1 MFELNW
7 LNHFG
12 CVWLAPGLR
21 CCSLCPGPV
30 PSGVAHAP
38 PWQGGSGCSGSPA
51 GGGGGT
57 LMVTSFPDPGPSWT
71 PVAVPKRLEPGF
83 RRPCSRVVLCSL
95 SSCLWGTRVTT
106 QLSGLPAPSHGLPGK
121 EAPLHRP
128 LSVPGDPRTLLK
140 RARSL
145 SRRPAWT
152 LWSPGVSW
160 KALAVRASFPL
171 SSAAPGP
178 SGSGAPGV

>member
-1 MFELNW
+1 MLW
-7 LNHFG
+7 K
-12 CVWLAPGLR
+12 
-21 CCSLCPGPV
+21 PV
-30 PSGVAHAP
+30 GR
-38 PWQGGSGCSGSPA
+38 
-51 GGGGGT
+51 GGGVGRHSDGPQD
-57 LMVTSFPDPGPSWT
+57 LVTSFLDPGPSWT

-83 RRPCSRVVLCSL
+83 RRPCSRVILRSL
-95 SSCLWGTRVTT
+95 SSRLWGTRVTT

-128 LSVPGDPRTLLK
+128 LFLSLETPGLCSS
-140 RARSL
+140 AGSL

-152 LWSPGVSW
+152 LWSPRVSW

-178 SGSGAPGV
+178 SGSRAPGV